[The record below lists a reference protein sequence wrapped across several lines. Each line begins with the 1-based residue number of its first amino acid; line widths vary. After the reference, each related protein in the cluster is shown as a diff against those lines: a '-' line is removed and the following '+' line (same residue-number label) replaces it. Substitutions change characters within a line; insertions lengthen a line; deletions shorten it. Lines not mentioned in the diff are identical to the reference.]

1 MAKDIEIKV
10 DRRQI
15 RQVQKLLAAV
25 PRGWPK
31 VASRAI
37 NRTAT
42 RARTRV
48 VRAISSEVK
57 IRQAD
62 VRKQIRVRRASYS
75 RLEAHLVIWGRRIPL
90 IRFGARQTRRGVT
103 YQIGKA
109 GGRKLIEHAFITTMP
124 SGHHGVFIRGRGQG
138 PGGMVRRLP
147 IFERLGPSVP
157 GIYDGAANLARRMM
171 GETQTDLHDELNT
184 QVKVILEKAGRS

>member
-48 VRAISSEVK
+48 VRAISGEIK

-62 VRKQIRVRRASYS
+62 VRKQITIKRASYS
-75 RLEAHLVIWGRRIPL
+75 RLEAHLLILGDRIPL
-90 IRFGARQTRRGVT
+90 MKFGARQTRRGVT
-103 YQIGKA
+103 YQIGKSA
-109 GGRKLIEHAFITTMP
+109 GRKLIEHAFITTMP
-124 SGHHGVFIRGRGQG
+124 SGHRGVFLRGHGQG
-138 PGGMVRRLP
+138 PSGLVQRLP

-157 GIYDGAANLARRMM
+157 GVYDGAANLARRHMAD
-171 GETQTDLHDELNT
+171 TQTDLHDELNT
-184 QVKVILEKAGRS
+184 QVKVLLEGARR